1 MGKRRV
7 TPGTGQ
13 LNLEIELAL
22 LETLRAFVKARGEKI
37 RHVVEM
43 ALRRHLENPP
53 PPPKPVEVPPLPPV
67 TVGTAPAVVQKPVEV
82 EPPKHEPEKFARAGE
97 KTTVKKKGKKG

>member
-13 LNLEIELAL
+13 LNLEIETAL
-22 LETLRAFVKARGEKI
+22 LERLRSFGRDRGEKL

-43 ALRRHLENPP
+43 ALCRHMDNPP
-53 PPPKPVEVPPLPPV
+53 PPPRPPEYVPLPPV
-67 TVGTAPAVVQKPVEV
+67 PPPGEAVVGSKPV
-82 EPPKHEPEKFARAGE
+82 
-97 KTTVKKKGKKG
+97 TKGKPAKKSQL

>member
-13 LNLEIELAL
+13 LNLEIELSL
-22 LETLRAFVKARGEKI
+22 LERLRGFVRERDEKI

-43 ALRRHLENPP
+43 AIRRHLDYPP
-53 PPPKPVEVPPLPPV
+53 PPPAPPAIAPLPPV
-67 TVGTAPAVVQKPVEV
+67 TNTETAPRTRTLRKTKTAK
-82 EPPKHEPEKFARAGE
+82 
-97 KTTVKKKGKKG
+97 KTT